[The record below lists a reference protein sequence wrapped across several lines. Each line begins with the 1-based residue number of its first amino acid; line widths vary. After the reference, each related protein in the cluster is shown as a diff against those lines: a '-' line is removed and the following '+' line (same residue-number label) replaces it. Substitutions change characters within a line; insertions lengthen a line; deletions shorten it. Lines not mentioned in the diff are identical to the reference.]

1 MVYFCADDYGI
12 SKAYNKCIE
21 ECLEK
26 GILNK
31 VSVMPNGDIDDFV
44 QKLSSKDVLLT
55 LHLNIVEGHPLSSP
69 EEISLLVDENGCF
82 KYSFIGLFLK
92 SFSPKRKEIEKQ
104 LYKEIQK
111 QLHFWIEKTGDRS
124 ISIDCHQ
131 HAYEIPFVF
140 KTLLQVIRDEKLD
153 VKYLR
158 IPAEPLRAY
167 LLTPSLYTSYSIVG
181 LIKQWLLKCLAFYNR
196 RYFKGLSFSSAYFMG
211 VMLSGK
217 LNENCVKKLLKHY
230 IRLSEKNERNIE
242 VAFHPGY
249 AADDMELIAGSRED
263 FKKFYCSPWRNAEY
277 ETLMNSDLQ
286 KFTKEGKGNAV
297 S

>member
-249 AADDMELIAGSRED
+249 AADDMELISGSRED